1 MSGGVDS
8 SVAAALLI
16 EQGHEVIGVTMKLW
30 RGEDDPFAAH
40 RFGGCCTIG
49 AVEDARRIS
58 QSLDIPYYV
67 LNMQEEFGRAVVDDF
82 VSEYS
87 AGRTPNPCARC
98 NQFIKF
104 HAFLS
109 RADELDCDFIAT
121 GHYARIEEENGVFH
135 LRRGEDYKKDQS
147 YVLGML
153 GQKELA
159 RTLLPIGHLNKDE
172 TRRIAEELG
181 MCVARKPD
189 SQEICFVEDN
199 DYAKFVTERNP
210 ALAQVGAVVDESGEE
225 IGEHRGLAHY
235 TVGQRK
241 GLGVSAPIPLFV
253 NKIDAKN
260 NRIEVGPRELLKRD
274 GLKASAAQWSHDIP
288 AVGMEVFAQTRAH
301 AQAHPAKLI
310 GVAETGFELRFEQPN
325 EGVTP
330 GQLCV
335 LYDGDRVIGAGTIEG
350 G

>member
-8 SVAAALLI
+8 SVAAALLV
-16 EQGHEVIGVTMKLW
+16 EQGYEVVGVTMKLW

-49 AVEDARRIS
+49 AVEDAR
-58 QSLDIPYYV
+58 QVAANLDIPYYV
-67 LNMQEEFGRAVVDDF
+67 LNMQEEFSRAVVDDF

-104 HAFLS
+104 HAFIE
-109 RADELDCDFIAT
+109 RADELGCEFIAT
-121 GHYARIEEENGVFH
+121 GHYARIVEEDGIFQ
-135 LRRGEDYKKDQS
+135 LRRGEDHKKDQS

-153 GQKELA
+153 GQRELA
-159 RTLLPIGHLNKDE
+159 RTLLPIGHLDKTE
-172 TRRIAEELG
+172 TRRLAGELG
-181 MCVARKPD
+181 MCVAAKPD
-189 SQEICFVEDN
+189 SQEICFVEDG
-199 DYAKFVTERNP
+199 DHAKFVAERNP
-210 ALAQVGAVVDESGEE
+210 ALAVAGAIVNENGQKV
-225 IGEHRGLAHY
+225 GEHRGLAHY

-253 NKIDAKN
+253 NKIDAQR
-260 NRIEVGPRELLKRD
+260 NRIVIGPREALRRE
-274 GLKASAAQWSHDIP
+274 GLQALQAQWTHTPP
-288 AVGMEVFAQTRAH
+288 AVGADVLAQLRAH
-301 AQAHPAKLI
+301 
-310 GVAETGFELRFEQPN
+310 GVARPARVTAVDATAFELRFEQPE

-335 LYDGDRVIGAGTIEG
+335 LYQGDRVLGAGTIAG
-350 G
+350 A